1 MKHSIL
7 CLLPAAIFHLQLKPA
22 RRHSKLIT
30 SVIMMTEML
39 VTTLTTITVDIE
51 NDCDD
56 DDSNGDI
63 VSSGD

>member
-1 MKHSIL
+1 M
-7 CLLPAAIFHLQLKPA
+7 
-22 RRHSKLIT
+22 IT